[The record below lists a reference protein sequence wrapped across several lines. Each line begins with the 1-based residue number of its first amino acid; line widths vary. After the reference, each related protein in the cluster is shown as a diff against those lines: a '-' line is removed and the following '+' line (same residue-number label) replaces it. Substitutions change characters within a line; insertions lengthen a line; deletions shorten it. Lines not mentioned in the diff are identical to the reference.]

1 MFLTTINMGVHTLL
15 IDDREIQLLELNQ
28 NYSKLTETQANTYRL
43 LLALS
48 YLSTDYKVSESVLLT
63 LLGLRSNLPLLSR
76 LKHLEEKGMIRH
88 VEMAIAA

>member
-1 MFLTTINMGVHTLL
+1 MGVHTLL
-15 IDDREIQLLELNQ
+15 IDDREFQLLELNQ

-48 YLSTDYKVSESVLLT
+48 YLGTDYKVSESLLLT

-76 LKHLEEKGMIRH
+76 LKHLEEKGMIRQ
-88 VEMAIAA
+88 VKMAIAA